1 MNFSSAHP
9 DFSAVT
15 FQEDADTA
23 MMWEGEQAFFTQTYP
38 VLQTASVI
46 ANQGGTNNTIPTV
59 PAAPFAHTSTA
70 SSVARIPADDSPLEQ
85 AAQEPLRRRRGR
97 PRRSKEDQQEQNQ
110 HIQKRR
116 QQLRTAQRKFR
127 EKREV
132 QVAEVL
138 ARNDR
143 LEAMLESL
151 TSSITSLGEGLAQSN
166 VLTGHRHL
174 HEQLKTTL
182 DPNSLEST
190 QRAIT
195 RDSIP
200 VRTRPF
206 TGAGAQFG
214 SSLYDRQPKSE
225 SNFSTRTPS
234 HRLQWRTKVLTTLSP
249 TPRYN
254 GARLLQLALQS
265 QTFFD
270 NGECCYTGKL
280 CVQYMVDNMPSKVRW
295 AIAGRN
301 KSKLEEVAAEM
312 QVIEAGVFK
321 ACAENGTHYVD
332 GAGEP
337 VWRQDMIDKYE
348 EIAKKSGSKTFSLPT
363 LEVVGALYDIK
374 GLPSGG
380 AVDSIST
387 TFANNSISR
396 LLGAININSI
406 SPVKPVGNPNRK
418 DGLPRANI
426 FGVQMIDGMG
436 TMTTNFHEPVDLP
449 LIGRSWGLFASGDNG
464 AAPSY
469 GPNFRFSSRIRMSN
483 ALVAW
488 LFRVTYVTL
497 AALIFIPPVRFVV
510 GKLFPPGAGASAEK
524 RRNYH
529 FTYRAMGIADTTHP
543 MKPTA
548 LVEFHYPGD
557 ANDFTAMTMTE
568 AGLLLL
574 DDQSAL
580 SSRGGG
586 ILTPASLRD
595 DYIF

>member
-1 MNFSSAHP
+1 MSRVY
-9 DFSAVT
+9 DF
-15 FQEDADTA
+15 
-23 MMWEGEQAFFTQTYP
+23 
-38 VLQTASVI
+38 VL
-46 ANQGGTNNTIPTV
+46 
-59 PAAPFAHTSTA
+59 
-70 SSVARIPADDSPLEQ
+70 
-85 AAQEPLRRRRGR
+85 
-97 PRRSKEDQQEQNQ
+97 
-110 HIQKRR
+110 
-116 QQLRTAQRKFR
+116 
-127 EKREV
+127 
-132 QVAEVL
+132 
-138 ARNDR
+138 
-143 LEAMLESL
+143 
-151 TSSITSLGEGLAQSN
+151 LGA
-166 VLTGHRHL
+166 TG
-174 HEQLKTTL
+174 
-182 DPNSLEST
+182 
-190 QRAIT
+190 
-195 RDSIP
+195 
-200 VRTRPF
+200 
-206 TGAGAQFG
+206 
-214 SSLYDRQPKSE
+214 
-225 SNFSTRTPS
+225 
-234 HRLQWRTKVLTTLSP
+234 
-249 TPRYN
+249 
-254 GARLLQLALQS
+254 
-265 QTFFD
+265 
-270 NGECCYTGKL
+270 YTGKL

-312 QVIEAGVFK
+312 QVIEAGGTLIVLDLSSESEIVSLAKSTRVLINIIGPYGTTCGSAVFK

-337 VWRQDMIDKYE
+337 VWRQDMIDEYE
-348 EIAKKSGSKTFSLPT
+348 EIAKKSGSKMVITCGWGAVPADVSTYLAVTSIRQTFSLPT

-595 DYIF
+595 EYVGALQRHGVRISIDTTK

>member
-1 MNFSSAHP
+1 MAPLPPNVVSAG
-9 DFSAVT
+9 
-15 FQEDADTA
+15 DAPRRD
-23 MMWEGEQAFFTQTYP
+23 
-38 VLQTASVI
+38 ASV
-46 ANQGGTNNTIPTV
+46 N
-59 PAAPFAHTSTA
+59 
-70 SSVARIPADDSPLEQ
+70 
-85 AAQEPLRRRRGR
+85 
-97 PRRSKEDQQEQNQ
+97 
-110 HIQKRR
+110 
-116 QQLRTAQRKFR
+116 
-127 EKREV
+127 
-132 QVAEVL
+132 
-138 ARNDR
+138 
-143 LEAMLESL
+143 
-151 TSSITSLGEGLAQSN
+151 
-166 VLTGHRHL
+166 
-174 HEQLKTTL
+174 
-182 DPNSLEST
+182 PNSLEST

-200 VRTRPF
+200 VHTRPF

-214 SSLYDRQPKSE
+214 SSLYDKRKQFLN
-225 SNFSTRTPS
+225 SNPFAPLAIEDQGADDPVADTENFHNMTRVYDFI
-234 HRLQWRTKVLTTLSP
+234 LL
-249 TPRYN
+249 
-254 GARLLQLALQS
+254 GA
-265 QTFFD
+265 T
-270 NGECCYTGKL
+270 GYTGKL

-337 VWRQDMIDKYE
+337 VWRQDMIDEYE
-348 EIAKKSGSKTFSLPT
+348 EIAKKSGSKMVITCGWGAVPADVSTYLAVTSIRQTFSLPT

-595 DYIF
+595 EYVGALQRHGVRISIDTTK